1 MNDAPLF
8 SDLIVSRPAPS
19 RPPRSRAMAVAVAFS
34 LHITLL
40 AGIALAPF
48 VVLEVMPPPR
58 ATVEVALPPAPR
70 GTPQG
75 DNRPA
80 SLIRSGH
87 PDARPASSPPP
98 VPPRAA
104 RTVRE
109 APPRPSAIQLPEPN
123 PSAASQVALL
133 TEGQPAAPD
142 VSGDP
147 DGTGSSPTGTT
158 TGHEGPPG
166 TGPRGPG
173 MDETALEGPL
183 GPDFPGLTQPVLIP
197 ASRALPKYPDLA
209 RRAGLQGTV
218 ILLIVVGADGAV
230 GEIEVVRSP
239 DQRWGFDLEAIEAV
253 KQWRYHPALLNGRP
267 VSVYAQVMVEF
278 ALSR

>member
-19 RPPRSRAMAVAVAFS
+19 RRPRSRTLAIALALS
-34 LHITLL
+34 LHVTLL

-48 VVLEVMPPPR
+48 FILEVMQPPK
-58 ATVEVALPPAPR
+58 ATVQIVLPAAPR
-70 GTPQG
+70 GRPQG
-75 DNRPA
+75 DNRA
-80 SLIRSGH
+80 AALIRRGR
-87 PDARPASSPPP
+87 PDARPAASPSP
-98 VPPRAA
+98 
-104 RTVRE
+104 
-109 APPRPSAIQLPEPN
+109 APPRVAQAARQLQPRPTAVPPPDPN
-123 PSAASQVALL
+123 PAHAQALPL
-133 TEGQPAAPD
+133 TDGPPAGPD
-142 VSGDP
+142 IPGDP

-158 TGHEGPPG
+158 TGREGEVG

-173 MDETALEGPL
+173 LDETALEGPL

-209 RRAGLQGTV
+209 RRAGLQGSV
-218 ILLIVVGADGAV
+218 ILLIVVGADGTV

-239 DQRWGFDLEAIEAV
+239 DQRWGFDLSAIEAV

-267 VSVYAQVMVEF
+267 VSVYAQVIVEF